1 MDAEISGKNFNE
13 EQDIYRFSAVFLTKT
28 KNLNLI
34 MRRASQVAQ
43 W

>member
-1 MDAEISGKNFNE
+1 MDAEISGKKFDE
-13 EQDIYRFSAVFLTKT
+13 EWDIYTFSAVFLTKT

-34 MRRASQVAQ
+34 LRRASQVAQ

>member
-13 EQDIYRFSAVFLTKT
+13 EQDIYTFSAKT